1 MTRTNASPD
10 RDLFLAALVDDA
22 ADGQRVLWVG
32 DASSR
37 GPIALADRAERVVV
51 LDTRP
56 EAEHDADDE
65 DLEDTRGELVI
76 RHFSEGPPSDP
87 YDVAVIAE
95 LAVFHSL
102 RPALERLE
110 RLVGDGLLVLVTDT
124 RNGLEPEFVQDCVRD
139 VFGAGRWFGQSAFV
153 GDTVAE
159 LGAADVAGAAVD
171 AGLLSDTP
179 PLQRFIAVVGAERD
193 RLPGYLVVQTAESVA
208 ALSAPTAR
216 LADVSDRVEDRDADR
231 DRDDADLDD
240 VEELEELREQLEAS
254 EDYAEEVERA
264 LATRDASLARAQ
276 DELDDLREQLARLT
290 AVPMGEAAREDE
302 PDAYDQLEERL
313 REVGRRAAALEQ
325 EVERRGTLVRDAVE
339 EAARL
344 RRELARD
351 RVEGPLAAGVPS
363 ASVAVPVPVPV
374 PAAPLPVV
382 TRASDAPTPLQHAK
396 LAAELDAARFE
407 NDALRIALEGAASE
421 RAAALELV
429 EAELLGRVRGLRARI
444 AELTELHETSHAR
457 LALAESD
464 TMDALER
471 ERRLQAELG
480 RLRETF
486 EVELIRARGAEH
498 DPTALPD
505 EVREHIAT
513 LERSE
518 GQLSQRVSA
527 LSLQLAAARDL
538 ASGAPFEGQ
547 LRALAGEI
555 TGLRFRLSEREQAL
569 ATLRSERASAPVV
582 AVSAPVA
589 AVTAQPADG
598 TTAAESEL
606 VHRLR
611 SADDTID
618 AMRTQLGL
626 KDGLITRLQLELSDN
641 ESVSRTSESDAHR
654 LRDENERLREALLSA
669 SAAVDERDALQREVE
684 TLSKSVV
691 EPGRIYALERARDEA
706 KAAAEAALQELLAAR
721 AEVRKHAAASDASEA
736 LKAERDVLLGRVA
749 QAIQARDE
757 ARVALRETHAILSGV
772 SLPGVAPRTTTAVGI
787 EAPGDDDDLGASI
800 PTGASS
806 EAQDAVAAY
815 LERLQTLES
824 ELAGQETLMR
834 SLTAQLEERDDR
846 IRALDRR
853 LGGASPAAS
862 DEESTKRAMLELEER
877 AARLSEELQ
886 NERASRLAAQRRVE
900 QVERTQEAA
909 PDLTELN
916 ARLRARE
923 AELDAAE
930 SRAKSAAR
938 DVESLRAVVRDA
950 SSSLEGLLSSATASG
965 DPATAQRLGELL
977 TQLARF

>member
-51 LDTRP
+51 LDTRS
-56 EAEHDADDE
+56 EAEHDDDDE
-65 DLEDTRGELVI
+65 DLPDTEGELLI

-87 YDVAVIAE
+87 YDVAVITE

-124 RNGLEPEFVQDCVRD
+124 RSGLEPEFVQDCVRD
-139 VFGAGRWFGQSAFV
+139 VFGAGRWFGQSGFV

-159 LGAADVAGAAVD
+159 LGVGDVQGAAVD
-171 AGLLSDTP
+171 AGLLSDMP
-179 PLQRFIAVVGAERD
+179 PLVRFIAVVGAERD
-193 RLPGYLVVQTAESVA
+193 RIPGYLVVQTAAEASV
-208 ALSAPTAR
+208 T
-216 LADVSDRVEDRDADR
+216 LAGRVAELRRDAEDDD
-231 DRDDADLDD
+231 DRDDRDD
-240 VEELEELREQLEAS
+240 HDDAEELEELREQLEAS

-264 LATRDASLARAQ
+264 LAARDASLARVE
-276 DELDDLREQLARLT
+276 DELDALREQLARIT
-290 AVPMGEAAREDE
+290 ATPAPAADAPEE
-302 PDAYDQLEERL
+302 GDAYDQLEERL
-313 REVGRRAAALEQ
+313 REVGRRAAALEL

-344 RRELARD
+344 RRELARE
-351 RVEGPLAAGVPS
+351 RTEAPVEAAL
-363 ASVAVPVPVPV
+363 VAAPVPVIE
-374 PAAPLPVV
+374 
-382 TRASDAPTPLQHAK
+382 RASDAPTPLQHAR

-407 NDALRIALEGAASE
+407 NDALRVALDGAASE

-429 EAELLGRVRGLRARI
+429 EAELLGRVRGLRARV
-444 AELTELHETSHAR
+444 AEVTELHETSRAL
-457 LALAESD
+457 LALAEAD
-464 TMDALER
+464 TADALER
-471 ERRLQAELG
+471 ERRLQSEIG
-480 RLRETF
+480 GLRERF
-486 EVELIRARGAEH
+486 EFELIRARSAERE
-498 DPTALPD
+498 PTALPD
-505 EVREHIAT
+505 EVREHISK

-518 GQLSQRVSA
+518 AHLSQRVSA
-527 LSLQLAAARDL
+527 LSLQLAAAREL
-538 ASGAPFEGQ
+538 ASGAPYEGQ

-555 TGLRFRLSEREQAL
+555 TGLRFRLDERERAL
-569 ATLRSERASAPVV
+569 SAIRSAVPVPVAKVVSVPAAPV
-582 AVSAPVA
+582 
-589 AVTAQPADG
+589 TG
-598 TTAAESEL
+598 AAELEAEL
-606 VHRLR
+606 ASRLR
-611 SADDTID
+611 AANDTID

-669 SAAVDERDALQREVE
+669 SAAVDERDNLQREVE
-684 TLSKSVV
+684 SLSKSVV
-691 EPGRIYALERARDEA
+691 EPGRIHALERARDEA

-749 QAIQARDE
+749 QAIQSRDE
-757 ARVALRETHAILSGV
+757 ARVALRETHAILAGARLIGST
-772 SLPGVAPRTTTAVGI
+772 PRTTTAVGI
-787 EAPGDDDDLGASI
+787 EAPGDDDDLDAPRASA
-800 PTGASS
+800 PSS

-824 ELAGQETLMR
+824 ELSGQETLMR

-853 LGGASPAAS
+853 LAGASPASS
-862 DEESTKRAMLELEER
+862 DEEFTTRAMLELEER
-877 AARLSEELQ
+877 AARLSEELH
-886 NERASRLAAQRRVE
+886 NERASRLAAQRRLE
-900 QVERTQEAA
+900 QVERSSEAA
-909 PDLTELN
+909 PDLSELN
-916 ARLRARE
+916 ARLRVRE
-923 AELDAAE
+923 SELDAAE
-930 SRAKSAAR
+930 ARAKSAAR

-950 SSSLEGLLSSATASG
+950 SISLEGLLSSATASG